1 MSKKFI
7 VLVSILLIT
16 AMVFT
21 GCVPKVDEKPKDTG
35 NTPAPGT
42 STPETPAPAVEK
54 ILRTN
59 NASEP
64 GSLDPALAQGTHESW
79 VLDHTF
85 EGLMKLDTTGK
96 VAPGMAKDYKIS
108 NNDLTYTFT
117 LRDDVKWSNGDPVT
131 AHDFEYS
138 WKRALNPELAADY
151 AFQLYYIKGGEEYN
165 GVLRPGTYPDPNDE
179 TKKIVNPLDPAELQG
194 LDTTGKDEEAIND
207 MVYAKRLEEALA
219 NVAIKALDDKT
230 LEITLES
237 PTGYFLELTA
247 FYTYY
252 PVNKK
257 VVEANPDWAKNATTH
272 VSNGPFTL
280 TEWEHDASIKIRKNS
295 NYYDA
300 ANVKLDGVDFT
311 IIDDVNTAW
320 QGYEGGD
327 YDFLVEIP
335 QAVTAKMKEESNP
348 ELVIGGMVG
357 TYYYNLNTK
366 IKPFNNVKV
375 RKGLSMTLDRQ
386 IIVDKIAQGGQLPAE
401 GVVPFG
407 MFDENGKEYRDNVGK
422 LVGLDIEQG
431 KKLFAEGLAEEGMKP
446 EDFKKMILLYNTS
459 EGHKKIAQAVQEM
472 WRQNLGIEIQLEN
485 VDFQVKL
492 DREKAGDFFISR
504 AGWIGDYMDPMT
516 FVDLWLST
524 SSFNDAK
531 YNNPAYDKLVLTA
544 KGTADQKVRFDSMR
558 AAEKMIMEDM
568 PVVPVYF
575 YTQPYAQKP
584 YVTGVYKP
592 LVNYPKLTYADMNK

>member
-1 MSKKFI
+1 MNKKLLVLI
-7 VLVSILLIT
+7 SLVLVA

-21 GCVPKVDEKPKDTG
+21 ACTPPAADPDPKPVTSGEKDPD
-35 NTPAPGT
+35 P
-42 STPETPAPAVEK
+42 TPEPAGEK

-79 VLDHTF
+79 TLDHIF
-85 EGLMKLDTTGK
+85 EGLMKLDEEGK
-96 VAPGMAKDYKIS
+96 VVPGMAKDFELS
-108 NNDLTYTFT
+108 SDDLTYTFT
-117 LRDDVKWSNGDPVT
+117 LRDDAKWSNGEPVT
-131 AHDFEYS
+131 AHDFEFS
-138 WKRALNPELAADY
+138 WKRALDPELAADY
-151 AFQLYYIKGGEEYN
+151 AFQLYYIKGAEAYN
-165 GVLRPGTYPDPNDE
+165 SVVRPGKYKDPDDE
-179 TKKIVNPLDPAELQG
+179 TKEIVNEIFDGELEG
-194 LDTTGKDEEAIND
+194 LNTEGMEEEAIND
-207 MVYAKRLEEALA
+207 LVYAKRLETALA
-219 NVAIKALDDKT
+219 DVAIKAIDDKT
-230 LEITLES
+230 LEVGLES

-257 VVEANPDWAKNATTH
+257 IVEANPDWAKNADTH
-272 VSNGPFTL
+272 ISNGPFTL
-280 TEWEHDASIKIRKNS
+280 TEWVHDASIKIRKND

-300 ANVKLDGVDFT
+300 ASVKLDGVDFT

-320 QGYEGGD
+320 QGYEGGE
-327 YDFLVEIP
+327 YDFLVEVP
-335 QAVTAKMKEESNP
+335 QAVTAKLQEEKNP
-348 ELVIGGMVG
+348 ELIIGGMVG
-357 TYYYNLNTK
+357 TYYYNLNPKT
-366 IKPFNNVKV
+366 KPFNNAKV

-386 IIVDKIAQGGQLPAE
+386 IIVEKITQGGQIAAE

-407 MFDENGKEYRDNVGK
+407 MFDENGKEYRDAVGQ
-422 LVGLDIEQG
+422 LVTFDLEEG
-431 KKLFAEGLAEEGMKP
+431 KKLFAEGLAEEGMTA
-446 EDFKKMILLYNTS
+446 EDFKKIVLLYNTS

-472 WRQNLGIEIQLEN
+472 WRTNLGIEIQLEN

-492 DREKAGDFFISR
+492 DREKAGQFDISR

-524 SSFNDAK
+524 SAFNDSK
-531 YNNPAYDKLVLTA
+531 YNNPEYDALVLKA
-544 KGTADQKVRFDSMR
+544 KGTADQKIRFESMR
-558 AAEKMIMEDM
+558 AAEKMVMEDM
-568 PVVPVYF
+568 PVIPVYF